1 MLSSIIQ
8 FYPIICELDLLI
20 NFPECAIEVYKA
32 IEKATIMTIYKWG
45 QSSVKDCSDAFRH
58 AYWMALISRG
68 TVCGGTVARAFGV
81 AHECDLPAGANDK
94 NMDLFNNDLGIS
106 IAENNPGLSKAE
118 LANLLCNYINSGD
131 FKIMADPH
139 LPSEHLIFSTGC
151 ICK

>member
-1 MLSSIIQ
+1 
-8 FYPIICELDLLI
+8 
-20 NFPECAIEVYKA
+20 
-32 IEKATIMTIYKWG
+32 MTIYKWG

-68 TVCGGTVARAFGV
+68 TVCGGTVSRAFGV

-94 NMDLFNNDLGIS
+94 IMDLFNNDLGIS
-106 IAENNPGLSKAE
+106 IAENNPGLSEAE